1 MLSTSN
7 YNGAGIYLVLKQS
20 DIRVGLLAPV
30 NGSKMWQARQPW
42 VCNRNTHKIVK
53 IKKGLKLFV
62 LIVNLITLL

>member
-30 NGSKMWQARQPW
+30 NGSKM
-42 VCNRNTHKIVK
+42 
-53 IKKGLKLFV
+53 
-62 LIVNLITLL
+62 